1 MGCCGGGAGG
11 AGASPVR
18 PARGPGGGGGGR
30 RGPEHPGLEA
40 ALQPRVRAAEAAV
53 ARAVARGD
61 PGGGALA
68 AALAGAG
75 AAADAAS
82 RQPGGVA
89 KALGEVRGAREAG
102 RAGAPAAS
110 EMLDRVARILAAL
123 LPRPEA
129 VRGVSEARRALE
141 AWWVMW
147 EALGVGGSDLRALL
161 GPEGKSLW
169 LYLAKHARCWASSS
183 AEAAEGRGGDAAYE
197 GEERRT
203 FTCRRSAAFADAF
216 RWASGADFPDPACL
230 WGPAKVFPSFVA
242 PDGHLEAGEGHGPRR
257 EFFKLCGSALSGN
270 RSQGDA
276 GSWRGEVD
284 ARGSALPGAIDAAVG
299 PGRSTG
305 TEKPAALFDF
315 SRSMETLWIN
325 KRLERSQQSEAQ
337 FRFCGWLFAQAMMNR
352 CEVGIDLHPLV
363 LQKVCAS
370 EDPVTGLELLGSI
383 DPEAARGIKKAAGM
397 REPDFREMLALEG
410 LDAAMSRADYQTWAA
425 RELLTGTVEWQ
436 VEALAAGFHLVL
448 PRGEFARVGMQAKD
462 LAQILRGP
470 SGDGCTKLPL
480 QKVFRVAADEDF
492 KESGPEFILQTL
504 FQIYEQWPLYMKRKF
519 LFFVTASDRF
529 PSPGSELLRVEV
541 PFFPVTLKEHEKQLG
556 MLPQAHTCNNTLEL
570 PNYWE
575 SLQALDK
582 KASRQQLEADVRE
595 LLAGHLEM
603 AVTECG
609 EYGLDQIEGDDAP
622 ERPPPLPEVRT
633 AGPDDDTECTD
644 ELTAIMEKETELTQ
658 MFPDWDESPA
668 ELAPPKLY

>member
-1 MGCCGGGAGG
+1 
-11 AGASPVR
+11 
-18 PARGPGGGGGGR
+18 
-30 RGPEHPGLEA
+30 
-40 ALQPRVRAAEAAV
+40 
-53 ARAVARGD
+53 
-61 PGGGALA
+61 LA

-75 AAADAAS
+75 AAADAAP

-89 KALGEVRGAREAG
+89 KALGEVRRAQEAR

-129 VRGVSEARRALE
+129 VRGVAEARRALE

-147 EALGVGGSDLRALL
+147 EALGVGGSDLRSLL

-169 LYLAKHARCWASSS
+169 LYLAKHARCWACSS
-183 AEAAEGRGGDAAYE
+183 AEAAEGRGGDAMYE

-203 FTCRRSAAFADAF
+203 FTCRRSEAFRDAF
-216 RWASGADFPDPACL
+216 RWASGADFPEPSCL

-257 EFFKLCGSALSGN
+257 EFFKLCGSVLSGDQT
-270 RSQGDA
+270 QGIA
-276 GSWRGEVD
+276 GSGHDEVE
-284 ARGSALPGAIDAAVG
+284 ALGSALPGAIDAGG
-299 PGRSTG
+299 PRCTTG
-305 TEKPAALFDF
+305 AEKHATLFDF
-315 SRSMETLWIN
+315 SQSMERLWIN
-325 KRLERSQQSEAQ
+325 KRLERSPQSEAQ
-337 FRFCGWLFAQAMMNR
+337 FRFSGWLFAQAMMNR

-363 LQKVCAS
+363 LQKVCGM
-370 EDPVTGLELLGSI
+370 EDPLVGLELLGSI
-383 DPEAARGIKKAAGM
+383 DPEAARGIKRAAGM
-397 REPDFREMLALEG
+397 REPEFRDMLELEG
-410 LDAAMSRADYQTWAA
+410 LDGGMSRADYQRWAA
-425 RELLTGTVEWQ
+425 QELLTGTVEWQ
-436 VEALAAGFHLVL
+436 VEALAGGFHLVL
-448 PRGEFARVGMQAKD
+448 PREDLSRVGMQVAD

-492 KESGPEFILQTL
+492 KESGPKFILECL
-504 FQIYEQWPLYMKRKF
+504 FDIYEQWPLYMKRKF

-529 PSPGSELLRVEV
+529 PLPGSEMLRVEV
-541 PFFPVTLKEHEKQLG
+541 PFFPVTMKEHEKQLG

-609 EYGLDQIEGDDAP
+609 EYGLDQIEGDDAS
-622 ERPPPLPEVRT
+622 ERPPALPEVR
-633 AGPDDDTECTD
+633 AAPDNVTECTD
-644 ELTAIMEKETELTQ
+644 ELTVIMEKETGLTQ